1 MSWFAN
7 TEISESFLDLFE
19 YFQGP
24 SAIELALLSQN
35 EVALFD
41 EHGMFLETPTLIP
54 TLRF

>member
-1 MSWFAN
+1 MSWFAK

-35 EVALFD
+35 EVALFV